1 MRARRRDRT
10 TSATGS
16 WIDVP
21 SIGSRR
27 RRQVE
32 LIDSD
37 SAVTFPI
44 VDTRHHPAAQL
55 NNLFGHAPH
64 DPKRSYSFGN
74 ITQRPGQPK
83 RYDRRDATTIS
94 FQASCLVP
102 WALVKQDI
110 EWSCNTMSDLI
121 IYGGDE
127 WPFEQ
132 IKFDPSQSGRIT

>member
-1 MRARRRDRT
+1 MSRQTPARIYQAAKDKARIRKPGGIAPMRARRRDRT

-44 VDTRHHPAAQL
+44 VDA
-55 NNLFGHAPH
+55 
-64 DPKRSYSFGN
+64 
-74 ITQRPGQPK
+74 
-83 RYDRRDATTIS
+83 ATTPRLS
-94 FQASCLVP
+94 S
-102 WALVKQDI
+102 
-110 EWSCNTMSDLI
+110 I
-121 IYGGDE
+121 IFLDMLRTPKKILFILSTAEMFTLLGAA
-127 WPFEQ
+127 
-132 IKFDPSQSGRIT
+132 